1 MSGPSAETAAADR
14 ISGRDSATDPAAV
27 SGQTTA
33 SPPVIRFLEAGKQYG
48 ENWALYPLSLSVR
61 QGEFLSVVGSSGGG
75 KTTLLK
81 LINGLLLPSC
91 GRVLVLGED
100 TARADLIALRRQ
112 IGYVIQGAALFPHL
126 SVAENIGYVPRLSGK
141 RLSQARLEELMRLVD
156 LSPDLLSRYPISL
169 SGGQQQRVGIA
180 RALAVE
186 PRIMLMDEPFGAVD
200 EITRT
205 VLQDSIQELH
215 RTLGPTIVF
224 VTHNIR
230 EALRLSDRVLII
242 QQGRVEQLGSP
253 EEIRQHPAS
262 DYVMRLLR

>member
-1 MSGPSAETAAADR
+1 MET
-14 ISGRDSATDPAAV
+14 
-27 SGQTTA
+27 
-33 SPPVIRFLEAGKQYG
+33 VIQFQNACKQYR
-48 ENWALYPLSLSVR
+48 EVYALQPLTLDIA

-81 LINGLLLPSC
+81 LVNGLLLPTS
-91 GRVLVLGED
+91 GKVLVMGQD
-100 TARADLIALRRQ
+100 TARVDLIQLRRQ

-126 SVAENIGYVPRLSGK
+126 SVADNISYVPGLSGQK
-141 RLSQARLEELMRLVD
+141 LSQQRLEELMKLVD
-156 LSPDLLSRYPISL
+156 LPADLLHRYPISL

-180 RALAVE
+180 RALASQ

-205 VLQDSIQELH
+205 VLQDSIQQLH
-215 RTLGPTIVF
+215 QQLQTTILF

-242 QQGRVEQLGSP
+242 NHGQVQQLDTP
-253 EEIRQHPAS
+253 ENIQAHPANE
-262 DYVMRLLR
+262 YVERLLR

>member
-1 MSGPSAETAAADR
+1 MET
-14 ISGRDSATDPAAV
+14 
-27 SGQTTA
+27 
-33 SPPVIRFLEAGKQYG
+33 VIQFQNACKQYG
-48 ENWALYPLSLSVR
+48 EVYALQPLTLDIA

-81 LINGLLLPSC
+81 LVNGLLLPTS
-91 GRVLVLGED
+91 GKVLVMGQD
-100 TARADLIALRRQ
+100 TAQVDLIQLRRQ

-126 SVAENIGYVPRLSGK
+126 SVADNISYVPGLSGQK
-141 RLSQARLEELMRLVD
+141 LSQQRLEELMKLVD
-156 LSPDLLSRYPISL
+156 LPADLLHRYPISL

-180 RALAVE
+180 RALASQ

-205 VLQDSIQELH
+205 VLQDSIQQLH
-215 RTLGPTIVF
+215 QQLQTTILF

-242 QQGRVEQLGSP
+242 NHGQVQQLDTP
-253 EEIRQHPAS
+253 ENIQAHPANE
-262 DYVMRLLR
+262 YVERLLR

>member
-1 MSGPSAETAAADR
+1 MET
-14 ISGRDSATDPAAV
+14 
-27 SGQTTA
+27 
-33 SPPVIRFLEAGKQYG
+33 VIQFQNACKQYG
-48 ENWALYPLSLSVR
+48 EVYALQPLTLDIA

-81 LINGLLLPSC
+81 LVNGLLLPTS
-91 GRVLVLGED
+91 GKVLVMGQN
-100 TARADLIALRRQ
+100 TAQVDLIQLRRQ

-126 SVAENIGYVPRLSGK
+126 SVADNISYVPGLSGQK
-141 RLSQARLEELMRLVD
+141 LSQQRLEELMKLVD
-156 LSPDLLSRYPISL
+156 LPADLLHRYPISL

-180 RALAVE
+180 RALASQ

-205 VLQDSIQELH
+205 VLQDSIQQLH
-215 RTLGPTIVF
+215 QQLQTTILF

-242 QQGRVEQLGSP
+242 NHGQVQQLDTP
-253 EEIRQHPAS
+253 ENIQAHPANE
-262 DYVMRLLR
+262 YVERLLR

>member
-1 MSGPSAETAAADR
+1 MET
-14 ISGRDSATDPAAV
+14 
-27 SGQTTA
+27 
-33 SPPVIRFLEAGKQYG
+33 VIQFQNACKLYG
-48 ENWALYPLSLSVR
+48 EVYALQPLTLDIA

-81 LINGLLLPSC
+81 LVNGLLLPTS
-91 GRVLVLGED
+91 GKVLVMGQD
-100 TARADLIALRRQ
+100 TAQVDLIQLRRQ

-126 SVAENIGYVPRLSGK
+126 SVADNISYVPGLSGQK
-141 RLSQARLEELMRLVD
+141 LSQQRLEELMKLVD
-156 LSPDLLSRYPISL
+156 LPADLLHRYPISL

-180 RALAVE
+180 RALASQ

-205 VLQDSIQELH
+205 VLQDSIQQLH
-215 RTLGPTIVF
+215 QQLQTTILF

-242 QQGRVEQLGSP
+242 NHGQVQQLDTP
-253 EEIRQHPAS
+253 ENIQAHPANE
-262 DYVMRLLR
+262 YVERLLR